1 MNKPELNRQIIS
13 VQNKTSESIKLS
25 DFLAEFISA
34 NNIPDA
40 IHNDLRLAAEEAFVN
55 IVNYAFSKQ
64 ETQTISIEVRCNHN
78 AISITFIDEGIAFNP
93 LLVPGINSGGSTNTN
108 DLCDGGMG
116 IHLIKSL
123 TDKQEYN
130 RINQR
135 NVFTVTKNY
144 SKHYT
149 KKINK

>member
-1 MNKPELNRQIIS
+1 MNKPELNRQVIS

-40 IHNDLRLAAEEAFVN
+40 IHNDLRLATEEAFVN
-55 IVNYAFSKQ
+55 IVNYAFSNK
-64 ETQTISIEVRCNHN
+64 ETQMISIAISCNNN
-78 AISITFIDEGIAFNP
+78 AISITFIDQGFAFNP
-93 LLVPGINSGGSTNTN
+93 LLAAGINSSKSINTN

-116 IHLIKSL
+116 IRIIKSL
-123 TDKQEYN
+123 TDKQEYS
-130 RINQR
+130 RINQC

-144 SKHYT
+144 
-149 KKINK
+149 